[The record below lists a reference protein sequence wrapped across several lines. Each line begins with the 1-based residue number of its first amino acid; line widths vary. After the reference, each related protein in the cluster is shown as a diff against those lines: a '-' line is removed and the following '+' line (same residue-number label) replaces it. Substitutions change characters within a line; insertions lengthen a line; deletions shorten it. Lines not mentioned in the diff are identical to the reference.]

1 VLSRSPKYQPERS
14 AIRDWNLI
22 EDEETRYHS
31 FAIPGILKVVSSHSK
46 LECTRLLRAIVNLY
60 INVRLQRQGVT
71 AHWSRE
77 RKLLI
82 NYVRKENWEWQIEL
96 LDVARAYLHFENRDK
111 HDALMIIGGTIV
123 RFDSQIEQVKR
134 SI

>member
-1 VLSRSPKYQPERS
+1 MQARSPQYQPEKT
-14 AIRDWNLI
+14 AIRDWNLV
-22 EDEETRYHS
+22 EDEDARYHTYE
-31 FAIPGILKVVSSHSK
+31 IPGILKVVSAQSK
-46 LECTRLLRAIVNLY
+46 KECTRLLRAVVNLY

-71 AHWSRE
+71 NHWNRE

-96 LDVARAYLHFENRDK
+96 LDVARAYAQFEKREE
-111 HDALMIIGGTIV
+111 HDALITIGGSIV
-123 RFDSQIEQVKR
+123 RFDSQIDQVNR